1 MLLCDAATACEHKHP
16 DPPATGRRSRSPRKL
31 RSRTPMSGSAV
42 ASPRRSSAM
51 CRTVRSLCRDTWR
64 GFVLPCKICHSV
76 LANIMDSLPQD
87 CQELI
92 AQLAAQSTS
101 GGVSVLTLMA
111 LAGVSRSWRTVV
123 AQIDVRDAELQFC
136 TSDDATVG
144 QRKGRS
150 TSAEAGLEAAYKA
163 ASETGKARLLE
174 SAVRLLRHY
183 RCANLGAAT
192 DAVLSQ
198 VPPTPVRPFRLCIV
212 IVIDTCGSF
221 ACHRCVDQSVRPLRN
236 RPAPRQSALQLVL
249 RAYESVQSGAVA
261 ELAPVVHQSFMVPL
275 TVWTVIT
282 SSA

>member
-1 MLLCDAATACEHKHP
+1 MNISRNLCAEK
-16 DPPATGRRSRSPRKL
+16 PAMTRHLAPGFSCKSTK
-31 RSRTPMSGSAV
+31 TKNIG
-42 ASPRRSSAM
+42 
-51 CRTVRSLCRDTWR
+51 SLCA
-64 GFVLPCKICHSV
+64 C
-76 LANIMDSLPQD
+76 NIMDSLPQD

-174 SAVRLLRHY
+174 SAVSLLRHY
-183 RCANLGAAT
+183 RCATLGAAT
-192 DAVLSQ
+192 DAVLGQ
-198 VPPTPVRPFRLCIV
+198 VPSHPV
-212 IVIDTCGSF
+212 
-221 ACHRCVDQSVRPLRN
+221 HRCRSYIV
-236 RPAPRQSALQLVL
+236 SAT
-249 RAYESVQSGAVA
+249 VA
-261 ELAPVVHQSFMVPL
+261 CGPFA
-275 TVWTVIT
+275 
-282 SSA
+282 

>member
-1 MLLCDAATACEHKHP
+1 
-16 DPPATGRRSRSPRKL
+16 
-31 RSRTPMSGSAV
+31 
-42 ASPRRSSAM
+42 
-51 CRTVRSLCRDTWR
+51 
-64 GFVLPCKICHSV
+64 
-76 LANIMDSLPQD
+76 MDSLPQD

-150 TSAEAGLEAAYKA
+150 TSAEAGLESAYKA

-183 RCANLGAAT
+183 RCASLGAAT

-198 VPPTPVRPFRLCIV
+198 VPSTPRASIQVVHTVRISMRLV
-212 IVIDTCGSF
+212 SSPPS
-221 ACHRCVDQSVRPLRN
+221 RRPICQTTLRN
-236 RPAPRQSALQLVL
+236 RPGPGQPALQLVG
-249 RAYESVQSGAVA
+249 RACEGVRSGAVA
-261 ELAPVVHQSFMVPL
+261 VLAPVVDQSFTAPL
-275 TVWTVIT
+275 SVGDRHHVLGMTQQRPFDGQTRHGTMRQHRGAGCCAATRSLCRNTILQQIFSGAKRQLGQGPARLRLPAVD
-282 SSA
+282 

>member
-1 MLLCDAATACEHKHP
+1 
-16 DPPATGRRSRSPRKL
+16 
-31 RSRTPMSGSAV
+31 
-42 ASPRRSSAM
+42 
-51 CRTVRSLCRDTWR
+51 
-64 GFVLPCKICHSV
+64 
-76 LANIMDSLPQD
+76 MDSLPQD

-183 RCANLGAAT
+183 RCASLGAAT

-198 VPPTPVRPFRLCIV
+198 VPPTPMRQCRLCTV
-212 IVIDTCGSF
+212 IVADACGSF
-221 ACHRCVDQSVRPLRN
+221 ACHRRVDQSVRRHCVTGRTPG
-236 RPAPRQSALQLVL
+236 QSALQLVF
-249 RAYESVQSGAVA
+249 RAYEGVQSGAVA
-261 ELAPVVHQSFMVPL
+261 DLAPVVHQSFTVPL
-275 TVWTVIT
+275 SVWTVIT

>member
-1 MLLCDAATACEHKHP
+1 
-16 DPPATGRRSRSPRKL
+16 
-31 RSRTPMSGSAV
+31 
-42 ASPRRSSAM
+42 
-51 CRTVRSLCRDTWR
+51 
-64 GFVLPCKICHSV
+64 
-76 LANIMDSLPQD
+76 MDSLPQD

-163 ASETGKARLLE
+163 ASAAGKARLLE

-183 RCANLGAAT
+183 RCASLGAAT
-192 DAVLSQ
+192 DAVLGQ
-198 VPPTPVRPFRLCIV
+198 VPPTPM
-212 IVIDTCGSF
+212 
-221 ACHRCVDQSVRPLRN
+221 HRCEVCMLIASDACGPFCLPPSRRCQTTLRN
-236 RPAPRQSALQLVL
+236 RPSPGQSAVQLVL
-249 RAYESVQSGAVA
+249 RAYEGVRSGAVA
-261 ELAPVVHQSFMVPL
+261 ELAPVVHQSFTVPL
-275 TVWTVIT
+275 SVWDRHHVLGMTQPRPFDGKARHRTVAPAQRGRLQRSDAFVVLDTISQPT
-282 SSA
+282 SDLVSQSPG